1 MPNHRI
7 EARPPRGAPQAPARI
22 MDPDRLRLV
31 SEDAAHVAGHAS
43 ALVAPSTEAGI
54 ADVLRSSTTVL
65 PIGAQSS
72 LTGGATPRG
81 DVVLSTSRFNRVIE
95 IGADRVRVEAGVTL
109 AELDAALA
117 PTGRYYPPAPTFTG
131 AFVGGTVATN
141 AAGAATFKYGTTRDS
156 VLALTV
162 VLPNGEVLDIE
173 RGSTR
178 ARPDATLEIVLSD
191 RTVVVPV
198 PRYRLPDVPKSSAG
212 YFAAARMDLIDL
224 FIGSEGTLGVISEV
238 TLRIVPVRPPQCLA
252 FVPVSDR
259 GAAL

>member
-109 AELDAALA
+109 ADLDRALA
-117 PTGRYYPPAPTFTG
+117 NAGRYYPPAPTFTG

-141 AAGAATFKYGTTRDS
+141 AAGAATFKYGTTRNW
-156 VLALTV
+156 VEALTV
-162 VLPNGEVLDIE
+162 VLPTGDVLDVA
-173 RGSTR
+173 RGATR
-178 ARPDATLEIVLSD
+178 AHPDGYFEIVLRD
-191 RTVVVPV
+191 HAVQVAVPT
-198 PRYRLPDVPKSSAG
+198 YRLP
-212 YFAAARMDLIDL
+212 
-224 FIGSEGTLGVISEV
+224 
-238 TLRIVPVRPPQCLA
+238 
-252 FVPVSDR
+252 
-259 GAAL
+259 